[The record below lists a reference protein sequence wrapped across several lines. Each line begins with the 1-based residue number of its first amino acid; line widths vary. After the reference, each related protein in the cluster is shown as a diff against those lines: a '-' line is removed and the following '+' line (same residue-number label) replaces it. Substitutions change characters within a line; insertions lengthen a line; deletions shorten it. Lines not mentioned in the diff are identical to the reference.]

1 MVKENNRDDGN
12 VKLFPKIIGIAS
24 LLKNE
29 PSTSHRSEN
38 WPSLRSSELIDVFN
52 GSHWVSCLS
61 CFSSLNLLSRFDTW
75 WKLWTNIHWAHLF
88 CPGFCS
94 TGKEHE
100 IAHWKCEKNVDL
112 FCLKVFTGIFGLLQI
127 IVASGINYISYFFG
141 STFNSD
147 AAKSIWAFNTIV
159 SCPLKEGSENMRG
172 RTSQN

>member
-1 MVKENNRDDGN
+1 M
-12 VKLFPKIIGIAS
+12 IGIAS

-38 WPSLRSSELIDVFN
+38 WPSLRSSELIDLFN

-75 WKLWTNIHWAHLF
+75 WKLWTNILWAHLF